1 MLSRELT
8 EDSDHATVTYVY
20 KLSVSEEVR
29 VRVSYTVFTDG
40 SIQVKSGYQG
50 APELPKSPIFALTF
64 KVPADYDN
72 LDWYANGPEEN
83 YIDRAFGAKLCR
95 FRNRAA
101 DQVSAY
107 LVPQESGNRTGVRE
121 VSITSDQG
129 HGITIEAPSAHR

>member
-50 APELPKSPIFALTF
+50 APELPKLPIFALTF

-83 YIDRAFGAKLCR
+83 YIDRAFELNCVASGIVRRIKFQHTWYR
-95 FRNRAA
+95 RNRAIVQA
-101 DQVSAY
+101 CGRY
-107 LVPQESGNRTGVRE
+107 P
-121 VSITSDQG
+121 
-129 HGITIEAPSAHR
+129 

>member
-1 MLSRELT
+1 M
-8 EDSDHATVTYVY
+8 TYVY
-20 KLSVSEEVR
+20 KLSVSEE
-29 VRVSYTVFTDG
+29 G
-40 SIQVKSGYQG
+40 SRILYGVHRWKHSSKVGVPRCTG
-50 APELPKSPIFALTF
+50 IAEAPIFALTF

-129 HGITIEAPSAHR
+129 HGITIEAPSRTGRIQYIAVYRI